1 MMNLMIPLDVILIVQ
16 MKRSG
21 ITVLTLLIKSQF
33 VFLIVEMDLSFLLK
47 FVMTEIETIHKDVML
62 IVQTLLMDGHV
73 QEDHPL
79 VLIVAQL
86 LVEMAFELDLKD
98 VMMALMILKVAILI
112 AQMKLLVMTVL
123 ILLDNPLYA
132 LLNVEM
138 AL

>member
-1 MMNLMIPLDVILIVQ
+1 MNLMIPLDVILIVQ

-112 AQMKLLVMTVL
+112 AQMKL
-123 ILLDNPLYA
+123 
-132 LLNVEM
+132 
-138 AL
+138 